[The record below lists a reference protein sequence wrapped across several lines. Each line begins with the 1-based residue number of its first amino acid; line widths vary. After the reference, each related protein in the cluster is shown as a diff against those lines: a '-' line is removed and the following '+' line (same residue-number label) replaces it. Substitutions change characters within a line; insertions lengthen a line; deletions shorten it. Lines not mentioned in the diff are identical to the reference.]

1 VSWGGHLDAPVVH
14 PRPAQDD
21 RRLNGEAPQ
30 GQRWRHALGA
40 KYRAFHEKV
49 WAQIPGL
56 LVGPRLFLLNIKD
69 HVRHRERQPVAA
81 WHVSTLES
89 FGFKVIE
96 RREVGTG
103 GLSHGPNRERFPD
116 ILVLIQY
123 QMYIQAQSFT

>member
-1 VSWGGHLDAPVVH
+1 M
-14 PRPAQDD
+14 
-21 RRLNGEAPQ
+21 
-30 GQRWRHALGA
+30 
-40 KYRAFHEKV
+40 
-49 WAQIPGL
+49 
-56 LVGPRLFLLNIKD
+56 
-69 HVRHRERQPVAA
+69 AA

-123 QMYIQAQSFT
+123 QMYTQPQSFT